1 MTLQDDG
8 GHTLTEGG
16 FKLRFSD
23 SKSHVCLIFK
33 IAFVYFEFKMANYY
47 INKNIGRRRL
57 YRVIQK
63 E

>member
-33 IAFVYFEFKMANYY
+33 IAFVYFELKMTNY
-47 INKNIGRRRL
+47 
-57 YRVIQK
+57 
-63 E
+63 